1 MPAATALR
9 IVRAAVA
16 ALVVVALATQLV
28 QGRRDNGL
36 QIENF
41 FSYFTVLSN
50 CAAAAVLVVLVARP
64 SLGYAPRF
72 AVARGAVTLYMV
84 VTGLVYAALLA
95 PASADVGLTE
105 PWVDAVVH
113 EVAPVLLLVDW
124 LVDPPGRRLSVRQVA
139 AWLIF
144 PALYLVY
151 SLVRGPIADWYPYP
165 FLDPDHASGGYGAV
179 AITSAGIL
187 VTIVVLAALL
197 RLRDGPSLVT

>member
-1 MPAATALR
+1 M
-9 IVRAAVA
+9 
-16 ALVVVALATQLV
+16 
-28 QGRRDNGL
+28 
-36 QIENF
+36 
-41 FSYFTVLSN
+41 VL
-50 CAAAAVLVVLVARP
+50 AVLAARP
-64 SLGYAPRF
+64 SLAYAPRF
-72 AVARGAVTLYMV
+72 AVVRGAVTLYMV

-113 EVAPVLLLVDW
+113 EVAPVLAA
-124 LVDPPGRRLSVRQVA
+124 RRLARRPAGQA
-139 AWLIF
+139 PLRATGACWLIF
-144 PALYLVY
+144 PAVYLAY

-197 RLRDGPSLVT
+197 RLRDGPRWSRRLSAWTPTPSRSGCSAA